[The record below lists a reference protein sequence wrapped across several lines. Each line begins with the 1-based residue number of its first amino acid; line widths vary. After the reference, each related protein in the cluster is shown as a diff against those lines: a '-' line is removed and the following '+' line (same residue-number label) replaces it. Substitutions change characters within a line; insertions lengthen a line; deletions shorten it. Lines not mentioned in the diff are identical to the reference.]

1 MNVKIL
7 SSKIKGRV
15 DAPPSKSYTHRAL
28 IMASLSKSSRVFKPL
43 ISDDTCATFRACESI
58 GASITKVRDEFIVD
72 GVGGKPEVPENV
84 IDCANSGTTLRF
96 MVAVCSLIDGI
107 SILTGDSSL
116 RKRPN
121 TPLVDALNELGAHVE
136 SSKQNGAAPI
146 VVKGVLRGGRSN
158 IISPISSQ
166 FISALLIACP
176 LCQNDTTLNVHDIR
190 SRPYVEMSLEL
201 LKKARINVITDFRE
215 FMIPGAQ
222 EYSDMDF
229 YVPGDFS
236 SASFHLAAAAITNSK
251 LTVNSLTKSRQ
262 GDERIVDILKE
273 MGARVE
279 WKDDEVTIDGAELK
293 GIKIDAS
300 DVPDLVPILAVLGTF
315 AKGKTEICNVAH
327 LRYKETDRLVAMT
340 TELSKMGI
348 DIRGTGES
356 LIIKGGTKPV
366 GTRLHG
372 YGDHRIVMALTVAG
386 LASEGET
393 QIDTAESTNVSYP
406 DFFDD
411 LFALGANIEPI
422 PYE

>member
-28 IMASLSKSSRVFKPL
+28 IMASLSKSSRIFKPL
-43 ISDDTCATFRACESI
+43 ISNDTCATFRACESI
-58 GASITKVRDEFIVD
+58 GASITKVKDEFIVD
-72 GVGGKPEVPENV
+72 GVGGEPEIPEDV

-96 MVAVCSLIDGI
+96 MVAVCSLIDGM

-121 TPLVDALNELGAHVE
+121 APLVDALNELGAHVE
-136 SSKQNGAAPI
+136 SSKENGAAPI

-176 LCQNDTTLNVHDIR
+176 LCQSDTTLNVHDIR
-190 SRPYVEMSLEL
+190 SRPYVEITLEL
-201 LKKARINVITDFRE
+201 LKNARINVITDFRE

-222 EYSDMDF
+222 EYSDMDI

-236 SASFHLAAAAITNSK
+236 SASFHLAAAAITNSR
-251 LTVNSLTKSRQ
+251 LTVNSLVRSRQ

-279 WKDDEVTIDGAELK
+279 WKDNEVTVDGAELI
-293 GIKIDAS
+293 GVKIDAG

-315 AKGKTEICNVAH
+315 AKGKTEICNVSN
-327 LRYKETDRLVAMT
+327 LRYKETDRLLAMT
-340 TELSKMGI
+340 TELRKMGV
-348 DIRGTGES
+348 DIGVTGES
-356 LIIKGGTKPV
+356 LIIKGTKPV

-393 QIDTAESTNVSYP
+393 QIDTAESVNVSYP

-411 LFALGANIEPI
+411 LFALGANIEPT
-422 PYE
+422 PNE

>member
-1 MNVKIL
+1 MNVKIS

-58 GASITKVRDEFIVD
+58 GASITKVGDEFIVD

-121 TPLVDALNELGAHVE
+121 APLVDALNELGAHVE
-136 SSKQNGAAPI
+136 SSKENGAAPI

-176 LCQNDTTLNVHDIR
+176 LCQNDTTLNVHNIR

-201 LKKARINVITDFRE
+201 LKNARINVITDFRE

-251 LTVNSLTKSRQ
+251 LTVHSLTKSRQ

-273 MGARVE
+273 MGARIE
-279 WKDDEVTIDGAELK
+279 WNDDEVTIDGAELK

-315 AKGKTEICNVAH
+315 AKGKTEICNVSH
-327 LRYKETDRLVAMT
+327 LRYKETDRLLAMT
-340 TELSKMGI
+340 TELSKMGV
-348 DIRGTGES
+348 DIKGTGES
-356 LIIKGGTKPV
+356 LIIKGTKPV

-393 QIDTAESTNVSYP
+393 QIDTAESANVSYP

>member
-121 TPLVDALNELGAHVE
+121 APLVDALNELGAHVE
-136 SSKQNGAAPI
+136 SSKENGAAPI

-176 LCQNDTTLNVHDIR
+176 LCQSDTTLNVHDIR
-190 SRPYVEMSLEL
+190 SRPYVEITLEL
-201 LKKARINVITDFRE
+201 LKNARINVITDFRE
-215 FMIPGAQ
+215 FMVPGAQ

-251 LTVNSLTKSRQ
+251 LTVNSLTRSRQ

-279 WKDDEVTIDGAELK
+279 WKDDEVTVDGAELK
-293 GIKIDAS
+293 GIKIDAG

-315 AKGKTEICNVAH
+315 AKGKTEICNVSN
-327 LRYKETDRLVAMT
+327 LRYKETDRLLAMT
-340 TELSKMGI
+340 TELSKMGV
-348 DIRGTGES
+348 DIRVTGES
-356 LIIKGGTKPV
+356 LIIKGTKPV

-393 QIDTAESTNVSYP
+393 QIDTAESVNVSYP

-422 PYE
+422 PNE